1 MTVRDL
7 SRRTGARVG
16 VAVRGRHRTGLSVA
30 ELLSAEP
37 RSSLPGTPPTGS
49 TSAEPV
55 TVVQAGAVPAPRRPA
70 EPQAIPSPRR
80 AVEPFEIPAPRPAE
94 QVLLPVGC
102 AAPAG
107 PERPAPYRWRPDVP
121 SPRRFTAPF
130 TKPFGV
136 RLAAALIGLAVLGSV
151 PSAAGR
157 VIEDRGAP
165 DHTRVTPRP
174 AVPSPGTS
182 RTLLGA
188 LDAAR
193 GSLVERAPLASPVPV
208 EFTDSLPD
216 ARAAVALGVA
226 MAQIGLPYQW
236 GGDGPTAGDAGF
248 DCSGLT
254 AFAYAA
260 AGIRLPRTAH
270 TQFGAGP
277 HVPTGS
283 PLQPGDLL
291 FYGTPDA
298 VHHVGMYLGDGRMV
312 NAPTFGQPVR
322 TAYYRWRGDDYLGAT
337 RPAAGGL
344 RTAGVLPFSP
354 VPVPATTPR
363 LRIFEAPAAPLPT
376 GPLPTPSADLPPEPQ
391 TAAAAVAAAGPAVSG
406 DRDSAAVHPSGMR
419 VDDVPPAEPA
429 STGAVTGAPAGGSTA
444 ADDPSE
450 AEPGAVTDP
459 EPAALA
465 PAAAAP
471 VPAHAVPGTRAAAE
485 PAANGPAATDPAA
498 NDPAAATPTT
508 ATPSTADP
516 TTMGPASADPTT
528 TAAPTTA
535 APTTAAPTTTPP
547 TTAPAAPRHVTLS
560 RPSEFPLFPGPGAS
574 RTVFD
579 LDDAAPVQDLR
590 PGDVVDA
597 ALPDGSTRSFTVR
610 TREILSAATAATV
623 LKSSAEPLVVRA
635 PLPDGTFL
643 VLTGVP
649 AAS

>member
-1 MTVRDL
+1 
-7 SRRTGARVG
+7 
-16 VAVRGRHRTGLSVA
+16 
-30 ELLSAEP
+30 
-37 RSSLPGTPPTGS
+37 
-49 TSAEPV
+49 V

-406 DRDSAAVHPSGMR
+406 DRDSAAVHPSGMT
-419 VDDVPPAEPA
+419 VDDVPPAEPT
-429 STGAVTGAPAGGSTA
+429 STGAVTGAPGGGSLGADAPSAAQPGDTTDPGTA
-444 ADDPSE
+444 AR
-450 AEPGAVTDP
+450 
-459 EPAALA
+459 A
-465 PAAAAP
+465 PAAAP
-471 VPAHAVPGTRAAAE
+471 VPGDAVPGARAAAE
-485 PAANGPAATDPAA
+485 PAASTSV
-498 NDPAAATPTT
+498 ATPTT
-508 ATPSTADP
+508 AA
-516 TTMGPASADPTT
+516 PA

-535 APTTAAPTTTPP
+535 QTTTAPTPTAPTTTPP
-547 TTAPAAPRHVTLS
+547 TTTPAAPRHVTLS

-579 LDDAAPVQDLR
+579 LHDAAPVQDLR

-623 LKSSAEPLVVRA
+623 VESSTEPLVVRA

-649 AAS
+649 AAP